1 MAVHKKQVDAA
12 RIKQFWQREAP
23 KHDSK
28 HDSDGTDM
36 ACVS

>member
-12 RIKQFWQREAP
+12 PIKQFWHREAP

-28 HDSDGTDM
+28 HDSDDTDM
-36 ACVS
+36 ACAS